1 VNCSGRTL
9 LGITRIFCNSGNR
22 TLTLKSLALLFLM
35 VFGKNESLD
44 NALPSPYNRVMKGAP
59 YCLLFLAASLTAQTS
74 DRLASTLMTLK
85 GATSVPSIRQQVVDD
100 VMSLAWKG
108 NQPSRSSVGKF
119 ADDLTS
125 TLVGKDLPVTPIS
138 QISIFIAEAVHS
150 AVWKDFSF
158 FASLDHL
165 RKALIGLGVMES
177 EAQAV
182 VDSLIDVGFE
192 VRTQRGPYHGPSMFI
207 GPFSR

>member
-1 VNCSGRTL
+1 MVGSAVFDRAPQK
-9 LGITRIFCNSGNR
+9 R
-22 TLTLKSLALLFLM
+22 LAGYC
-35 VFGKNESLD
+35 V
-44 NALPSPYNRVMKGAP
+44 AHSPTWVYNLVMKSAP
-59 YCLLFLAASLTAQTS
+59 CFLLFLAASLTAQTS

-100 VMSLAWKG
+100 VMSLARSG

-125 TLVGKDLPVTPIS
+125 ALVGKDLPVTPIS
-138 QISIFIAEAVHS
+138 QVSIFIAEALHS
-150 AVWKDFSF
+150 AVWKDSNF

-165 RKALIGLGVMES
+165 RKALLGLGVIER

-182 VDSLIDVGFE
+182 VDSLIDVGCQPKAE
-192 VRTQRGPYHGPSMFI
+192 HENGE
-207 GPFSR
+207 